1 MANAFDFKKLRKLI
15 TIYTVLQVFF
25 ALLFIVLAF
34 RFQQQLG
41 LEGRSPRF
49 FHSIFI
55 AIGMQL
61 ALFYPLSRGAQWE
74 AEREVESALIGITPE
89 QQKTLR
95 TRRSIADVIKAAVF
109 LFFATF
115 IWKMPR
121 ETFFLSLAIFSFLLT
136 FLSYSQYF
144 SMAAKRKMKELGQ

>member
-1 MANAFDFKKLRKLI
+1 MASQFDFKKLRKLI

-25 ALLFIVLAF
+25 ALLFIALAF
-34 RFQQQLG
+34 WFQQKLG
-41 LEGRSPRF
+41 VEGRPQRF
-49 FHSIFI
+49 YHSVFI

-74 AEREVESALIGITPE
+74 ATREVESSVIGITPE

-95 TRRSIADVIKAAVF
+95 TRRSIADVLKCAAF

-121 ETFFLSLAIFSFLLT
+121 ETFFLSLVMFSFLLT

-144 SMAAKRKMKELGQ
+144 SMAAKRKIKELS